1 MINARREIIRSGI
14 DRQWVDIVFFPPDV
28 YSIYDGNCPITSGEV
43 YGYTAAD
50 DAANAVIG
58 VDRENGYRFLLH
70 VGIGG
75 IDVEIRR
82 ADDRSLAG
90 ALIKSNRR
98 VVYYI

>member
-1 MINARREIIRSGI
+1 MITDRDTGSS
-14 DRQWVDIVFFPPDV
+14 RQWVDIVVSPELV
-28 YSIYDGNCPITSGEV
+28 YWVYDADCPTANSGEV

-50 DAANAVIG
+50 DVANAVIG

-70 VGIGG
+70 VGIDA

-90 ALIKSNRR
+90 VLIKSSRKG
-98 VVYYI
+98 VYYI